1 MSYIKDTYGI
11 DIDFEQQEV
20 KPTQIV
26 GLQPVGYP
34 ENPYPIPYHPTHDW
48 FDSTKL
54 EAYRDCGR
62 KFFFEYMLGWSP
74 SQGKIDLVFGS
85 AIHVALEYFYRSL
98 MLGGPGVHRDNLKG
112 AWNAFMDY
120 WEKHFNALTMA
131 TKPNKTPKRALEI
144 LSQYIK
150 IYPQDN
156 TEYEV
161 LYTETV
167 GDVPLDTEGLKLR
180 VKMDAI
186 LRHKQE
192 GFVIAREHKTCSAF
206 GQRWVDQWETAIQP
220 ASYQYALQG
229 MFPTQAHP
237 NAFVKGIEI
246 NALIFRSKD
255 YPDKPNFFR
264 QIYFRPHNQMALWL
278 AEVYDL
284 IDRYERDRRILISVG
299 EKMKA
304 GQKQN
309 VMPCFLRGSCKWGCT
324 FPTLCTHWTNPLE
337 HNITTPPPAHK
348 LRFWDPAEQEHSF
361 DIKQGKEGLV
371 VEPTKIMG
379 VTDDRTKG

>member
-1 MSYIKDTYGI
+1 MSYIKDQYGI
-11 DIDFEQQEV
+11 DVDFEQEEAE
-20 KPTQIV
+20 PTQVV
-26 GLQPVGYP
+26 GLQPIGYP

-54 EAYRDCGR
+54 SAYRDCGR

-74 SQGKIDLVFGS
+74 RQGNINLVFGS
-85 AIHVALEYFYRSL
+85 AIHEALEHFYASL
-98 MLGGPGVHRDNLKG
+98 MNGGPGVHQDNLKG

-120 WEKHFNALTMA
+120 WESNFNSLTMA
-131 TKPNKTPKRALEI
+131 TRSNKTPKRALEI

-150 IYPQDN
+150 EYPQDN

-161 LYTETV
+161 LFTETV
-167 GDVPLDTEGLKLR
+167 GDVPLDAEGLKLR
-180 VKMDAI
+180 VKMDVI

-192 GFVIAREHKTCSAF
+192 GYVIAREHKTCSAF
-206 GQRWVDQWETAIQP
+206 GQTWVNQWETEIQP
-220 ASYQYALQG
+220 GSYQYALQG
-229 MFPTQAHP
+229 MFPNTR
-237 NAFVKGIEI
+237 GIEI

-264 QIYFRPHNQMALWL
+264 QIYYRPHNQMALWL

-284 IDRYERDRRILISVG
+284 IDRYERDRRILVSVG

-304 GQKQN
+304 GHKQTA
-309 VMPCFLRGSCKWGCT
+309 MPCFFRGPCKWGCT

-337 HNITTPPPAHK
+337 HNIVVPPPAYK
-348 LRFWDPAEQEHSF
+348 LRFWDPATEKHSSS
-361 DIKQGKEGLV
+361 IRQTKEGLV
-371 VEPTKIMG
+371 VELTKIMG
-379 VTDDRTKG
+379 VTNGG